1 MPSLVKLFCLLH
13 INFLIKKFP
22 FPNMDAKTS
31 MHEPIVVLEFGGI
44 IGFKGKT
51 THVRKKKN
59 LQYSTQKFTKLV

>member
-1 MPSLVKLFCLLH
+1 
-13 INFLIKKFP
+13 
-22 FPNMDAKTS
+22 MDAKTS